1 MRALFEWH
9 LEAERGAA
17 PPVPVDVDPEMKLR
31 LKSLGYG
38 E

>member
-1 MRALFEWH
+1 MRALFERH
-9 LEAERGAA
+9 LAAEGVA
-17 PPVPVDVDPEMKLR
+17 PSVPADADPEMKLR